1 MGEAE
6 NRARREAE
14 FLNEE
19 LQNQKNYYE
28 ERLRQQKEAS
38 KFYNQDGF
46 WLAFWIIGPLILL
59 ALGFNVG

>member
-1 MGEAE
+1 MVEAE
-6 NRARREAE
+6 DRARREAE

-19 LQNQKNYYE
+19 LKNQKSYYE
-28 ERLRQQKEAS
+28 ERLRQQREAS

-46 WLAFWIIGPLILL
+46 WLAFWIVGPLILL